1 MGGGGGGRG
10 IFSSHEFFF
19 FFRSLLVQEFF
30 FFRWTP
36 QHEFFFSDKYCF
48 LLNSEILIHYLGT
61 FTSQP
66 YNYVKEI
73 YKKRN
78 VRPKLL
84 SRSRCRRRRR
94 SLISL
99 IAKGILSYAQF
110 AIHLFIKG
118 TMSRYLLCFC
128 FCFVLFFFFSL
139 NWIQKLVHEITLCYL
154 RLTLGTETVP
164 CGLFSAITDGK
175 DRHGLKL
182 GEVGPTFSSFN
193 VVATKITQKYD
204 G

>member
-1 MGGGGGGRG
+1 MGGGGRG

-19 FFRSLLVQEFF
+19 FFAHCLCAGIF

-36 QHEFFFSDKYCF
+36 LHEFFFSDKYCF

-99 IAKGILSYAQF
+99 IARGILSYAQF

-118 TMSRYLLCFC
+118 TMSRYLLCSC
-128 FCFVLFFFFSL
+128 FCFVLFCFFFHL
-139 NWIQKLVHEITLCYL
+139 INWIGKLVHEITLCYL

-193 VVATKITQKYD
+193 VVATKITQK
-204 G
+204 